1 MVLLIINDGGDDD
14 GDGRK
19 VSDDDGDDD
28 DVNDD
33 DIDCDDD
40 GYRLGSNYSP
50 TLALFNRKR
59 KQKTRWYTFPGCHT
73 YY

>member
-1 MVLLIINDGGDDD
+1 MMVLLIINDSGDDD
-14 GDGRK
+14 CDGRK

-40 GYRLGSNYSP
+40 GYRLGKKYSP
-50 TLALFNRKR
+50 T
-59 KQKTRWYTFPGCHT
+59 
-73 YY
+73 